1 MNVTYLQTNADILID
16 HMRGHGYSRSYIKKC
31 RRVCNYVITLS
42 DELSWKAYD
51 DVRSWISANEDL
63 SERYRSEL
71 QFAVTVVEQFD
82 VYQQLPVHPVSP
94 DQMSFVSHSAGKLDL
109 LPLQERMHEFE
120 KALCDKGHKPQYV
133 KKIKSFAAKI
143 IITARTI
150 RWDSFQEIQ
159 DYYQGIEKSEQ
170 TRRFYR
176 QTIKKIERFLLGGK
190 VPCHRNSRHFI
201 EDAQPSLGKLD
212 LYGLKERLPDL
223 LNYMEDH
230 NYSPNYIRRVSIKAE
245 RIIVQAG
252 KVAWDSYQD
261 VMDWY
266 DSQQDPSLGYLGEI
280 RTVIRLMSA
289 FHLYGIYP
297 NNHETQHPIWPRANN
312 YQQLIP
318 EYKEIVDFGCE
329 TQNNRGLK
337 ESSVDRARYEATAFF
352 SFMQGKGISRLE
364 DISEDDVLAF
374 FHTGTSEMHRT
385 KIPGLSLFMRDCI
398 PLSPVEFRRIDS
410 LLPITHTFR
419 KTIQYLKSDE
429 SKAIQS
435 VLEDMDNDL
444 SLKQRA
450 IGTIFFYNGMRSSDV
465 ANLKLDSV
473 DLKRQLISFTQ
484 VKTGVPTTLPLLP
497 VVGNAI
503 YDYCT
508 MERPESDS
516 PYLFLGDQA
525 PYHPMAA
532 NSMGWIVSKIMDRA
546 DIRKNKGDRR
556 GTHIFRHRA
565 ATVMAENN
573 IPAPVI
579 SATLGHTSPKALDSY
594 LSADIV
600 HLRECA
606 IDISEYSIAEEVFD
620 YD

>member
-1 MNVTYLQTNADILID
+1 MNVTADILID

-266 DSQQDPSLGYLGEI
+266 DS
-280 RTVIRLMSA
+280 
-289 FHLYGIYP
+289 
-297 NNHETQHPIWPRANN
+297 
-312 YQQLIP
+312 
-318 EYKEIVDFGCE
+318 
-329 TQNNRGLK
+329 
-337 ESSVDRARYEATAFF
+337 
-352 SFMQGKGISRLE
+352 
-364 DISEDDVLAF
+364 
-374 FHTGTSEMHRT
+374 
-385 KIPGLSLFMRDCI
+385 
-398 PLSPVEFRRIDS
+398 
-410 LLPITHTFR
+410 
-419 KTIQYLKSDE
+419 
-429 SKAIQS
+429 
-435 VLEDMDNDL
+435 
-444 SLKQRA
+444 
-450 IGTIFFYNGMRSSDV
+450 
-465 ANLKLDSV
+465 
-473 DLKRQLISFTQ
+473 
-484 VKTGVPTTLPLLP
+484 
-497 VVGNAI
+497 
-503 YDYCT
+503 
-508 MERPESDS
+508 
-516 PYLFLGDQA
+516 
-525 PYHPMAA
+525 
-532 NSMGWIVSKIMDRA
+532 
-546 DIRKNKGDRR
+546 
-556 GTHIFRHRA
+556 
-565 ATVMAENN
+565 
-573 IPAPVI
+573 
-579 SATLGHTSPKALDSY
+579 
-594 LSADIV
+594 
-600 HLRECA
+600 
-606 IDISEYSIAEEVFD
+606 
-620 YD
+620 

>member
-42 DELSWKAYD
+42 DELSRKAYD

-150 RWDSFQEIQ
+150 RWDNFQEIQ
-159 DYYQGIEKSEQ
+159 DYYQVIEKSEQ

-201 EDAQPSLGKLD
+201 EDAQPSLG
-212 LYGLKERLPDL
+212 
-223 LNYMEDH
+223 
-230 NYSPNYIRRVSIKAE
+230 
-245 RIIVQAG
+245 
-252 KVAWDSYQD
+252 
-261 VMDWY
+261 
-266 DSQQDPSLGYLGEI
+266 YLGEI

-297 NNHETQHPIWPRANN
+297 NNHESQHPIWPRANN

-337 ESSVDRARYEATAFF
+337 ESSVDRARYGST
-352 SFMQGKGISRLE
+352 QRH
-364 DISEDDVLAF
+364 DPTDDPAER
-374 FHTGTSEMHRT
+374 HGRAG
-385 KIPGLSLFMRDCI
+385 PD
-398 PLSPVEFRRIDS
+398 RI
-410 LLPITHTFR
+410 
-419 KTIQYLKSDE
+419 Q
-429 SKAIQS
+429 
-435 VLEDMDNDL
+435 
-444 SLKQRA
+444 
-450 IGTIFFYNGMRSSDV
+450 
-465 ANLKLDSV
+465 
-473 DLKRQLISFTQ
+473 
-484 VKTGVPTTLPLLP
+484 
-497 VVGNAI
+497 
-503 YDYCT
+503 
-508 MERPESDS
+508 
-516 PYLFLGDQA
+516 QA
-525 PYHPMAA
+525 
-532 NSMGWIVSKIMDRA
+532 
-546 DIRKNKGDRR
+546 
-556 GTHIFRHRA
+556 
-565 ATVMAENN
+565 
-573 IPAPVI
+573 
-579 SATLGHTSPKALDSY
+579 L
-594 LSADIV
+594 
-600 HLRECA
+600 
-606 IDISEYSIAEEVFD
+606 
-620 YD
+620 